1 MGWDMFVDLSPF
13 LNNWRFLL
21 GGVET
26 TLLLSILSVAL
37 GTVVGVCVGI
47 ARCYAARPIA
57 AVLAFY
63 VDSMRAIPLLVI
75 LVWTFFALPL
85 LTPYSMT
92 PFTAGVLGIGLHL
105 AAFVSEVVRAGLLS
119 IRPGQ
124 MQAALAMGMSRA
136 QAVRLILL
144 PQALIRMIPA
154 FGSLVVITIK
164 DSAIASVIAVPELMR
179 QSQIIVGKTYRPM
192 EVFTFV
198 LIVYFV
204 LCWPVARGIDRI
216 YRRLA
221 PLGAT

>member
-1 MGWDMFVDLSPF
+1 MGSDMSPDLSPI

-21 GGVET
+21 GGVEI

-37 GTVVGVCVGI
+37 GIVVGVCVGV
-47 ARCYAARPIA
+47 ARCYAPRPVA

-75 LVWTFFALPL
+75 LVWAFFALPL

-92 PFTAGVLGIGLHL
+92 PFTTGVLGIGLHL
-105 AAFVSEVVRAGLLS
+105 AAFVSEIVRGGLLS

-144 PQALIRMIPA
+144 PQALIRMIPS
-154 FGSLVVITIK
+154 FGSLLVITIK

-179 QSQIIVGKTYRPM
+179 QSQIIVGKTYRPF

-198 LIVYFV
+198 LIVYFF
-204 LCWPVARGIDRI
+204 LCWPVARGIDKI

-221 PLGAT
+221 PLGAS